1 MNLAFEI
8 LLAAA
13 FLILATAAWA
23 SSVFAAPGNWIT
35 VGLTL
40 IYGLLEGFN
49 VVTWW
54 ILAIGVFCASLG
66 ELLEFIGSYMGARSI
81 GASRLAGVLA
91 IVGCIV
97 GAVVGA
103 SFGWGVGAIPGTILG
118 AFLGALAGELIR
130 EKKVG
135 RAIGAGLGAA
145 LGRALGLS
153 GKLGFGGGFLLMLYI
168 RVLTTSLVY

>member
-54 ILAIGVFCASLG
+54 VLAVGVSCSSVG
-66 ELLEFIGSYMGARSI
+66 ELLEFLGGYLGARST
-81 GASRLAGVLA
+81 GAGRLAGVLA
-91 IVGCIV
+91 IVGCII

-103 SFGWGVGAIPGTILG
+103 AFGWGLGAIPGTVIG
-118 AFLGALAGELIR
+118 AFLGALSGEFIR

-145 LGRALGLS
+145 LGRTLGLS
-153 GKLGFGGGFLLMLYI
+153 GKLGFGSCFLLLLYI